1 MTSIILKRKHR
12 NKKSIISQKLGSRAF
27 WQIFNS
33 VPNKGKSAIPP
44 LINGPG
50 SLSFVYYKVKSFRK
64 LFFKNFNLDDSGKS
78 LPGVPSTTNQ
88 KLHNI
93 SVTLKTVKKIITNL
107 DSSKASGPEC
117 IPVVLLKN
125 C

>member
-1 MTSIILKRKHR
+1 M
-12 NKKSIISQKLGSRAF
+12 
-27 WQIFNS
+27 
-33 VPNKGKSAIPP
+33 PP
-44 LINGPG
+44 LINGPDL
-50 SLSFVYYKVKSFRK
+50 LSFVYYKVKSFRK
-64 LFFKNFNLDDSGKS
+64 HFFKNFNLDDSRKS

-93 SVTLKTVKKIITNL
+93 SVTLKTVKKNITNL
-107 DSSKASGPEC
+107 DSSKASGPDC

>member
-1 MTSIILKRKHR
+1 MTSITLKRKHH
-12 NKKSIISQKLGSRAF
+12 NKKSIISQKRVSCAF

-33 VPNKGKSAIPP
+33 VLNKGKSAIPP
-44 LINGPG
+44 LINGPDL
-50 SLSFVYYKVKSFRK
+50 LSFVCYKVKSFRK
-64 LFFKNFNLDDSGKS
+64 HFFKNFNLDDSDKS

-107 DSSKASGPEC
+107 DSSKASGPDC